1 MVPFPMGYV
10 PGSVCIWSLCFD
22 CDSLGLVSSFDCN
35 QAVVPLAC
43 LFLCVCLPWVC
54 LCVCVCVCALGLCVC
69 LGFVGLCV
77 PWVCVFV
84 CHAFVCVFCGITF
97 SPSFSFNLF
106 FVLELNQCSLALIS
120 SLFVFSRYLIRFHLC
135 DLIEYDF
142 HYYF

>member
-54 LCVCVCVCALGLCVC
+54 LCVCVCLCAMRLCVFSVV
-69 LGFVGLCV
+69 LHFPPV
-77 PWVCVFV
+77 
-84 CHAFVCVFCGITF
+84 
-97 SPSFSFNLF
+97 SPSTYFLF
-106 FVLELNQCSLALIS
+106 WN
-120 SLFVFSRYLIRFHLC
+120 
-135 DLIEYDF
+135 
-142 HYYF
+142 